1 MGNLRNSLE
10 KKRNAVTMA
19 GRNLTSLAEK
29 YGTPLYLYDEAW
41 ISGRIKELNQCIPL
55 ENLKFFYAMK
65 ANSNPHLL
73 DIARKEGMGIDAVSE
88 GEVQMALACGFSPD
102 RIIYT
107 ANHISDDEMDR
118 VARTGVTMNIGSLS
132 RLEKFGNSHPGSAV
146 CLRFNPDVV
155 AGEFK
160 EIQTGG
166 SLTKFGILMEEA
178 PRARDIAGKYG
189 LTVVGL
195 HKHTGSGIADTELF
209 LKSMD
214 NLLSVAGSGL
224 FPDLEFID
232 CGGGF
237 KVPYGEE
244 EIPVDYD
251 GFGKA
256 LAERFARFRR
266 EYGRDLSLYF
276 EPGKFVT
283 AEGGILL
290 VRVNTLKS
298 NRDRLIAGTDSGF
311 PQLIRPLL
319 YGAYH
324 SIINVSHTEGEQRAY
339 DIAGNICESGDLF
352 ARDRKVAEIREG
364 DCLAVLNAGAY
375 CYAMGS
381 VYNLRPLPAEVLLT
395 EDGEDRLIRKRKTP
409 EDLVSMIREEAAW
422 N

>member
-1 MGNLRNSLE
+1 MNNLRNSLE
-10 KKRNAVTMA
+10 EKNGEVCMA
-19 GRNLTSLAEK
+19 GRELTSLAAK

-41 ISGRIKELNQCIPL
+41 IAGRVDELHKRIPL
-55 ENLKFFYAMK
+55 NNLKFFYAMK
-65 ANSNPHLL
+65 ANNNPHLL
-73 DIARKEGMGIDAVSE
+73 NIIRERGMGIDAVSE
-88 GEVQMALACGFSPD
+88 GEVHLALSCGFTPD

-107 ANHISDDEMDR
+107 ANHITDGEMNR
-118 VARTGVTMNIGSLS
+118 VAETGVTMNIGSLS
-132 RLEKFGNSHPGSAV
+132 RLEKFGKAHPRSSV

-166 SLTKFGILMEEA
+166 KLTKFGILMEEA
-178 PRARDIAGKYG
+178 PRVKEITDRYG

-195 HKHTGSGIADTELF
+195 HKHTGSGIADTALF
-209 LKSMD
+209 LQSMD

-224 FPDLEFID
+224 FPDLRFID

-237 KVPYGEE
+237 KVPYQEE

-251 GFGKA
+251 AFGKA
-256 LAERFARFRR
+256 LAYRFENFRK

-283 AEGGILL
+283 AEGGIFI
-290 VRVNTLKS
+290 VRVNTLKK

-311 PQLIRPLL
+311 PHLIRPLL

-324 SIINVSHTEGEQRAY
+324 SIINLSNPEGKPYIY

-352 ARDRKVAEIREG
+352 ARDREVAEIREG
-364 DCLAVLNAGAY
+364 DYLALLNSGAY

-381 VYNLRPLPAEVLLT
+381 EYNMRPLPAEVLL
-395 EDGEDRLIRKRKTP
+395 EKDGKDRLIRKRRTP
-409 EDLVSMIREEAAW
+409 EELAQLIREETLW